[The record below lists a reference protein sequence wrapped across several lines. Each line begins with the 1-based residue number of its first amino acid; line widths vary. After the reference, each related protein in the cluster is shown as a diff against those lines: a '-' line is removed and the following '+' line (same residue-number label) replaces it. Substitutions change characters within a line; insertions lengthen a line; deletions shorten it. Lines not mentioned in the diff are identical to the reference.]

1 MYYIILLVMHM
12 GIEKKTYSFRLDEGL
27 VEKLR
32 IIAETDNRSLSN
44 LVETVL
50 KKYAEAYENSKAE

>member
-1 MYYIILLVMHM
+1 M